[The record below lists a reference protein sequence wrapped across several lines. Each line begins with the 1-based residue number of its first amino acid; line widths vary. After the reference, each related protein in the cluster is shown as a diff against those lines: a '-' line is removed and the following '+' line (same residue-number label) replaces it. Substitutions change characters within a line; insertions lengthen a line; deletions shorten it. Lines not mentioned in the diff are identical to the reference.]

1 MSNELFKAVGKEI
14 TDDYK
19 DELGLIIDE
28 VPTEYCVIDGRP
40 KDEFHY
46 GISFTGS
53 CEIEIEKVV
62 LYADDD
68 GNYFRYAVLQ
78 ARNVEVDRLIWDKT
92 EKVFSHI

>member
-1 MSNELFKAVGKEI
+1 M
-14 TDDYK
+14 
-19 DELGLIIDE
+19 
-28 VPTEYCVIDGRP
+28 DGRLN
-40 KDEFHY
+40 DEFHY

-62 LYADDD
+62 LYVDDD
-68 GNYFRYAVLQ
+68 GNYFRYAVLL